1 MLVPHH
7 TYDDPRSPT
16 AMSVRILLADAQSL
30 FREAVRVV
38 LEKQGDLEIVEE
50 ARDGLD
56 AVAKAERVVP
66 DVALLDANLIN
77 CDGIRA
83 TALIRERVP
92 DCRVILLTEDEDQ
105 STLLAA
111 VEAGANGYLTKMAPL
126 DHLAKSVRAV
136 HRGETAIPRSMVGS
150 LIWRLLKRREEQDE
164 AHVLISRLT
173 PRELE
178 VLTLLAEG
186 ANNDVIAQE
195 LVISPQTARTHV
207 HNVLQKLNVHSRLEA
222 VAMVRRTGVLK
233 DARLAR

>member
-7 TYDDPRSPT
+7 TYDDTRDRT
-16 AMSVRILLADAQSL
+16 MSVRILLADTHSL

-50 ARDGLD
+50 AQDGLD
-56 AVAKAERVVP
+56 AVAKAERSTP

-92 DCRVILLTEDEDQ
+92 ECRVILLTEDEDQ
-105 STLLAA
+105 TTLLAA
-111 VEAGANGYLTKMAPL
+111 VEAGASGYLTKMAPL

-136 HRGETAIPRSMVGS
+136 SRGETAIPRSMVGS
-150 LIWRLLKRREEQDE
+150 LIWRLLRRREEQDE
-164 AHVLISRLT
+164 ALMLVSRLT
-173 PRELE
+173 PRERE
-178 VLTLLAEG
+178 VLALLADG

-207 HNVLQKLNVHSRLEA
+207 HNVLQKLDVHSRLEA
-222 VAMVRRTGVLK
+222 VALVRRTGVLK
-233 DARLAR
+233 DSRLAR